1 MNKPKFKPGLYIKN
15 KGRTFRIMGVCHYM
29 PTGEVCYAMMDES
42 RNMIYVASVTSVE
55 EQYKVI

>member
-1 MNKPKFKPGLYIKN
+1 MNKPKFKPGLYIKS
-15 KGRTFRIMGVCHYM
+15 KGRIFRIMGVCHYM